1 MWSRVSFF
9 VILRNGSLHSF
20 LACYIVFIVLCVFR
34 FKKWELKNWENGPVC
49 FLVQI
54 EAILFGHLKDI
65 IIFIRLIS
73 WWLHTCFGPR
83 LRSCY
88 YKMFF
93 ILFFIYRQEEGRQ
106 EDSRTG
112 GQEGQEKSLSL
123 LIWFSYRDFG
133 FSPVRRVRR
142 VQDS

>member
-20 LACYIVFIVLCVFR
+20 FWHVILFFSCFVFFASR
-34 FKKWELKNWENGPVC
+34 NGNWRIGKMGLYV
-49 FLVQI
+49 LVQI

-106 EDSRTG
+106 EDSRTA
-112 GQEGQEKSLSL
+112 GQEEQEKSLSL

-142 VQDS
+142 VQES